1 MTNSISYNHALC
13 IFFQFKYNEEN
24 VIKAKKKFEAFIDEY
39 DICYLTD
46 PKVPVMALKTR
57 IYGSPFMFK
66 EYFSASNSTN
76 LENVGHNEMFLE
88 TKEQVV
94 KFINEVY
101 NSEPNFSSD
110 LYTPQAITLK
120 ELFINVLKYS
130 TCFGN
135 KTLNSFASF
144 CGKNNLNFMK
154 NDDNTKRSRIN
165 INGSYSRIWNV
176 FVLNQ
181 ELHIQIVNN
190 IVKYS
195 EIYHSFI
202 SDQKSLG
209 VEIIGYARKSP
220 GSEKKTVREKL
231 LNKMVENLKR
241 RSLVEKVFVSPS
253 SNSSTLFN
261 DRDKGIKAM
270 SGTDGTM
277 IDLINHLGTTEKE
290 VILVVIDYSGFSTN
304 IKDIRKFLS

>member
-1 MTNSISYNHALC
+1 
-13 IFFQFKYNEEN
+13 
-24 VIKAKKKFEAFIDEY
+24 
-39 DICYLTD
+39 
-46 PKVPVMALKTR
+46 MALKTR
-57 IYGSPFMFK
+57 IYGNPFMFK
-66 EYFSASNSTN
+66 EYISVSNSTN
-76 LENVGHNEMFLE
+76 LENVSHNEILLE

-101 NSEPNFSSD
+101 DSEANFSSD

-120 ELFINVLKYS
+120 KLFINVLKYS
-130 TCFGN
+130 TCFEN

-154 NDDNTKRSRIN
+154 NDNTKKSRIN

-181 ELHIQIVNN
+181 ELHSQIVNN

-202 SDQKSLG
+202 NDQKSLG

-220 GSEKKTVREKL
+220 GSEETSVREKL
-231 LNKMVENLKR
+231 LNKMVEKLKM

-270 SGTDGTM
+270 GGTDGTM
-277 IDLINHLGTTEKE
+277 TDLINHLGTTEKD

-304 IKDIRKFLS
+304 INDIRNFLS